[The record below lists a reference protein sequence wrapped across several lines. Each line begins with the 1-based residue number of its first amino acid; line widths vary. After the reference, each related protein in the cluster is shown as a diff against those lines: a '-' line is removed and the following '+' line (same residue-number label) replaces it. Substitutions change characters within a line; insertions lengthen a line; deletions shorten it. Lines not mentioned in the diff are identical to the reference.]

1 MERVEAWAYRKRR
14 RAGGAFSMR
23 LDLRLECLLKLR
35 DVLLVSKSSLCVPRH
50 NQQGKALPSD
60 FRGRLPVTAERRG
73 VGASF

>member
-1 MERVEAWAYRKRR
+1 
-14 RAGGAFSMR
+14 MR

-35 DVLLVSKSSLCVPRH
+35 DALLVSKPFIARPRH

-73 VGASF
+73 VSASF